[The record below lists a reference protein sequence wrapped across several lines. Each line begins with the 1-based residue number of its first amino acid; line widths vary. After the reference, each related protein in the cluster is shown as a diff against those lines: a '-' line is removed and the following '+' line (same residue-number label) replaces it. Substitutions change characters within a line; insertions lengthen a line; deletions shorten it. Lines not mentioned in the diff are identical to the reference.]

1 MVKLIK
7 KTIYYEGMPL
17 RPLKVGKVSI
27 LTSRNLIKK
36 FKNKS
41 TLNKKE
47 NKMGKIIKT
56 TLVRRASQ
64 LPKLKSTG
72 YSIILGRNLV
82 NKQKEKKEKKMAKII
97 WKGVAKKDDPIYG

>member
-1 MVKLIK
+1 
-7 KTIYYEGMPL
+7 
-17 RPLKVGKVSI
+17 
-27 LTSRNLIKK
+27 
-36 FKNKS
+36 
-41 TLNKKE
+41 
-47 NKMGKIIKT
+47 MGKIIKT

-97 WKGVAKKDDPIYG
+97 WKGVAKKDDPIYGGGFIISYQNVNHQLISIKLLLISRKIIKIKDLKMKKR

>member
-7 KTIYYEGMPL
+7 KNIYYEGMPL

-47 NKMGKIIKT
+47 KWNGKNYKNYFGEKSKPVTKT
-56 TLVRRASQ
+56 
-64 LPKLKSTG
+64 
-72 YSIILGRNLV
+72 
-82 NKQKEKKEKKMAKII
+82 
-97 WKGVAKKDDPIYG
+97 